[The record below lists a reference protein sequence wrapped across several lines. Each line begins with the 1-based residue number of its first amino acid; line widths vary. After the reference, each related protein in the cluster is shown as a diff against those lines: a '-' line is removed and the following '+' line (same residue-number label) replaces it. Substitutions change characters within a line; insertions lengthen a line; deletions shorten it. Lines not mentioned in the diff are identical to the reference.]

1 MRMTDRLI
9 ASMAATIAHHG
20 HIRRAKLAFAARWC
34 SEPASWAQK
43 TGNPYSW
50 ASTGLGRLG

>member
-20 HIRRAKLAFAARWC
+20 HIRRAKPAFAA
-34 SEPASWAQK
+34 
-43 TGNPYSW
+43 
-50 ASTGLGRLG
+50 